1 MSRSGF
7 FAIEK
12 EFTRSL
18 AGLPDGMLKEGFV
31 AGISGGPDSM
41 VMLHLFH
48 LMNLPVTVAHVN
60 YGQRGQES
68 DRDEEVVR
76 RAAANYGYDLR
87 ILKADT
93 SELKKGNFQDNA
105 RKMRYR
111 FLVEVMQEKGHG
123 SISLAHHEDD
133 QIETILFKILRGAG
147 PGSWTGMKVWEEGL
161 FRPLLNCAK
170 YMIDQYA
177 DVKNITCRIDQ
188 SNLETDYAR
197 NYLRLVV
204 FPELQQKIPGFRQ
217 NIINLPK
224 IVSSIDESMAWI
236 ADRILDE
243 DGRIPA
249 GELLGMDTSLRKSL
263 ILYLVKNRFG
273 GISLSA
279 GSLDR
284 LGECE
289 SLQTGKFLDLGYR
302 IALYRDQ
309 DYFLLQAS
317 DDTDGG
323 KHGTDAPGGAT
334 IRLPDL
340 EKGSINIYGIKFEIS
355 TARMPFTGEW
365 LQLDADRL
373 PDELLLRRWDKGDRF
388 TPLGMDGSQ
397 LVSDHLTNRKITGPK
412 KKEALVLDA
421 FDGTICAVIFPS
433 PNPGKEA
440 GTIDAGFALGEK
452 CNRILRIETQ

>member
-18 AGLPDGMLKEGFV
+18 AVLPAGVLKEGFV

-60 YGQRGQES
+60 YGQRGLES
-68 DRDEEVVR
+68 DRDEELVR
-76 RAAANYGYDLR
+76 KAASNYGYDLR

-177 DVKNITCRIDQ
+177 GDKNITYRVDQ

-204 FPELQQKIPGFRQ
+204 FPELQGKIPGLRQ
-217 NIINLPK
+217 NILNLPN
-224 IVSSIDESMAWI
+224 IVSSTDKSMTWI
-236 ADRILDE
+236 ADKILDE
-243 DGRIPA
+243 YGRIPA
-249 GELLGMDTSLRKSL
+249 RELLGMDTSLRKSL
-263 ILYLVKNRFG
+263 ILHLVKSRFG

-284 LGECE
+284 LNECE
-289 SLQTGKFLDLGYR
+289 SLQTGKFLDLGHN

-309 DYFLLQAS
+309 DYFLLQVS
-317 DDTDGG
+317 GG
-323 KHGTDAPGGAT
+323 KHGDIHGTDTPGGVT

-340 EKGSINIYGIKFEIS
+340 ENGSITRYGIKFEIS
-355 TARMPFTGEW
+355 TTRVAFTGEW
-365 LQLDADRL
+365 LQLDADKL
-373 PDELLLRRWDKGDRF
+373 PDELLLRRWNKGDRF

-433 PNPGKEA
+433 PNSGKEA
-440 GTIDAGFALGEK
+440 GSIDASFALGK
-452 CNRILRIETQ
+452 QCNRILRIETQ

>member
-18 AGLPDGMLKEGFV
+18 AELPAGVLKEGFV
-31 AGISGGPDSM
+31 AAISGGPDSM
-41 VMLHLFH
+41 VMLHLLH

-60 YGQRGQES
+60 YGQRGSES
-68 DRDEEVVR
+68 DRDEELVR
-76 RAAANYGYDLR
+76 KAAANYGYDLR

-93 SELKKGNFQDNA
+93 SGLKKGNFQDNA

-111 FLVEVMQEKGHG
+111 FLVEVMQENRHG
-123 SISLAHHEDD
+123 SIALAHHEDD

-170 YMIDQYA
+170 GMIDQYA
-177 DVKNITCRIDQ
+177 VDKNITYRIDQ
-188 SNLETDYAR
+188 SNLETEYAR

-204 FPELQQKIPGFRQ
+204 FPELQEKIPGFRQ
-217 NIINLPK
+217 NIINLPN
-224 IVSSIDESMAWI
+224 IVSSIDKSMAWI

-243 DGRIPA
+243 NGRIPA
-249 GELLGMDTSLRKSL
+249 GELLDMDTSLRKSL
-263 ILYLVKNRFG
+263 ILFLVKKRFG

-289 SLQTGKFLDLGYR
+289 SLQTGKFLDLGSN

-309 DYFLLQAS
+309 NYFLLQAS
-317 DDTDGG
+317 IDTDSEI
-323 KHGTDAPGGAT
+323 HGDATQGGAT
-334 IRLPDL
+334 IRLQDL
-340 EKGSINIYGIKFEIS
+340 EKGSITRFGIKFEIS
-355 TARMPFTGEW
+355 TSRMPFTGEW
-365 LQLDADRL
+365 LQLDAGRL
-373 PDELLLRRWDKGDRF
+373 PDVLLLRRWDKGDRF

-397 LVSDHLTNRKITGPK
+397 LVSDHLTNRKITGTK

-421 FDGTICAVIFPS
+421 FDGTICAVIFPT
-433 PNPGKEA
+433 PNSGNEA
-440 GTIDAGFALGEK
+440 GSIDASFALDNQCK
-452 CNRILRIETQ
+452 RILRIETQ